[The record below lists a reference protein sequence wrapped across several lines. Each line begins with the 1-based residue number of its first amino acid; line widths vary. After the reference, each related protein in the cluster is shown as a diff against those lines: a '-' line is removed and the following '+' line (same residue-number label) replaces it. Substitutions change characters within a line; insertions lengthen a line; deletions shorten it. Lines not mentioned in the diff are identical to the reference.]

1 MGLYAAGEERQVFR
15 LTLLSAVLNL
25 GLNAVLIPRFGAP
38 GAAVATL
45 STEALRA
52 ALAVQAVRRLH
63 LVPPGL
69 GRFAK
74 ALAAAGVMG
83 AVVVG
88 LGGWSVWLL
97 VPLGAVA
104 YGATLWAVG
113 GVRLRGGTGPAR
125 TV

>member
-1 MGLYAAGEERQVFR
+1 MRGDSGMSEPE
-15 LTLLSAVLNL
+15 LSAREQRFEAARRRAGFLLAPVVFLIL
-25 GLNAVLIPRFGAP
+25 WFWPIAGLAGPPHRL
-38 GAAVATL
+38 
-45 STEALRA
+45 
-52 ALAVQAVRRLH
+52 LA
-63 LVPPGL
+63 
-69 GRFAK
+69 
-74 ALAAAGVMG
+74 VMG

-113 GVRLRGGTGPAR
+113 GVRLRGGTGPAL